1 MKVVVDLN
9 RCQAYAQCV
18 YAAPRHFVLHG
29 REALVYDPS
38 PTRPPAP
45 RSSGRS
51 MPARSGPSPP
61 CPTRPERRSDRRPVR
76 PPERIL
82 VVGASLA
89 GLSAAHALRAE
100 GFAGALTLVGDE
112 PHAPYDRPPLSKQVL
127 RGLFS
132 PDTTL
137 PRRPELRAEFR
148 LGTPAS
154 RLDCEARTVTLAD
167 GSTLP
172 YDRLL
177 IATGTRARPWPNPE
191 EASLDGVFTL
201 RTRDDAAR
209 LSARFKA
216 GPKRVVLVGGG
227 FIGFEVAS
235 TCRDLDIP
243 VSLLVRDG
251 QPLAAALGPRL
262 GGLVG
267 TIAQE
272 RGVDLRLGA
281 EIERM
286 DSEGGRLTG
295 VTLKDGER
303 IEADLLVAAIG
314 AVRNVAWLE
323 GSGLAADEGG
333 VLCDGYCRAI
343 RANGDIVPDVFV
355 AGDVA
360 RWPNPHQG
368 EALVAVEH
376 WGNARAQAEA
386 AARNML
392 AGPAT
397 GLTRH
402 DHLPD
407 FWSQQFGLTI
417 KLVGL
422 ADGADSLAVVH
433 GSLDARR
440 FVALYGR
447 EGRTVAAAS
456 IDSARWLPAYEAAIR
471 EGAPFPP
478 IEGAI
483 DQPRLRIEEP

>member
-1 MKVVVDLN
+1 MS
-9 RCQAYAQCV
+9 
-18 YAAPRHFVLHG
+18 
-29 REALVYDPS
+29 ETPS
-38 PTRPPAP
+38 GA
-45 RSSGRS
+45 
-51 MPARSGPSPP
+51 
-61 CPTRPERRSDRRPVR
+61 
-76 PPERIL
+76 PERIV

-100 GFAGALTLVGDE
+100 GFDGTITVVGDE
-112 PHAPYDRPPLSKQVL
+112 PHLPYDRPPLSKQVL

-137 PRRPELRAEFR
+137 PRHPGLKAAFR
-148 LGTPAS
+148 LGTPA
-154 RLDCEARTVTLAD
+154 RALDLDARTVSLAD
-167 GSTLP
+167 GATLP

-177 IATGTRARPWPNPE
+177 IATGTRARPWPKPD
-191 EASLDGVFTL
+191 EAGLDGVFTL
-201 RTRDDAAR
+201 RNRDDAQGLSGR
-209 LSARFKA
+209 LRA
-216 GPKRVVLVGGG
+216 GPRRVVLVGGG

-243 VSLLVRDG
+243 VTLLVRDG
-251 QPLAAALGPRL
+251 KPLEAALGPRL

-267 TIAQE
+267 EIAQE

-286 DSEGGRLTG
+286 ESEGGRLTG
-295 VTLKDGER
+295 VVLRDGAR
-303 IEADLLVAAIG
+303 IEADIVVAAIG

-323 GSGLAADEGG
+323 GSGLSADEGG
-333 VLCDGYCRAI
+333 VVCDGYCRAL
-343 RANGDIVPDVFV
+343 RANGDIVTDVFV

-360 RWPNPHQG
+360 RWPNPHQD

-376 WGNARAQAEA
+376 WGNARAQAET

-392 AGPAT
+392 AGPAA

-422 ADGADSLAVVH
+422 SEGADSLVIAH
-433 GSLDARR
+433 GSPEARR
-440 FVALYGR
+440 LVALYGK

-471 EGAPFPP
+471 ARAPFPP
-478 IEGAI
+478 IADAI
-483 DQPRLRIEEP
+483 DQPHLSIEEP

>member
-1 MKVVVDLN
+1 MS
-9 RCQAYAQCV
+9 A
-18 YAAPRHFVLHG
+18 G
-29 REALVYDPS
+29 
-38 PTRPPAP
+38 PA
-45 RSSGRS
+45 G
-51 MPARSGPSPP
+51 A
-61 CPTRPERRSDRRPVR
+61 
-76 PPERIL
+76 PERIV

-100 GFAGALTLVGDE
+100 GFAGSLILVGDE
-112 PHAPYDRPPLSKQVL
+112 RHAPYDRPPLSKQVL

-137 PRRPELRAEFR
+137 PRRPDLNAEFR
-148 LGTPAS
+148 LGTPA
-154 RLDCEARTVTLAD
+154 RALDLDARTVSLGD
-167 GSTLP
+167 GTTLP
-172 YDRLL
+172 YARLR
-177 IATGTRARPWPNPE
+177 IATGTRARPWPKPD
-191 EASLDGVFTL
+191 EAALDGVFTL
-201 RTRDDAAR
+201 RTRDDSER
-209 LSARFKA
+209 LSARLKA
-216 GPKRVVLVGGG
+216 GPRRVVLVGGG

-243 VSLLVRDG
+243 VTVLVRDG
-251 QPLAAALGPRL
+251 QPLEAALGPRL

-267 TIAQE
+267 AIARE

-286 DSEGGRLTG
+286 ESEGGRLTG

-303 IEADLLVAAIG
+303 IEADIVVAAIG
-314 AVRNVAWLE
+314 AVRNVEWLE

-333 VLCDGYCRAI
+333 VLCDGYCRVL
-343 RANGDIVPDVFV
+343 RANGDIVPDVFA

-360 RWPNPHQG
+360 RWPNPHG
-368 EALVAVEH
+368 DEALVAVEH
-376 WGNARAQAEA
+376 WGNARAQAKA

-392 AGPAT
+392 AGPAA

-422 ADGADSLAVVH
+422 ADGADGFAIVH
-433 GSLDARR
+433 GSPEERR
-440 FVALYGR
+440 LVALYGKD
-447 EGRTVAAAS
+447 GRTVAAAA

-471 EGAPFPP
+471 ERAPFPP
-478 IEGAI
+478 ITDAI
-483 DQPRLRIEEP
+483 DQPRLSIEEP

>member
-1 MKVVVDLN
+1 MS
-9 RCQAYAQCV
+9 
-18 YAAPRHFVLHG
+18 
-29 REALVYDPS
+29 E
-38 PTRPPAP
+38 TPPGA
-45 RSSGRS
+45 
-51 MPARSGPSPP
+51 
-61 CPTRPERRSDRRPVR
+61 
-76 PPERIL
+76 PERI
-82 VVGASLA
+82 VIVGASLA

-100 GFAGALTLVGDE
+100 GFAGSLTLVGDE
-112 PHAPYDRPPLSKQVL
+112 RHAPYDRPPLSKQVL
-127 RGLFS
+127 RGLYS

-137 PRRPELRAEFR
+137 PRHPDLKAEFR
-148 LGTPAS
+148 LGTPA
-154 RLDCEARTVTLAD
+154 RALDLEARIVTLGD
-167 GSTLP
+167 GSPLP

-177 IATGTRARPWPNPE
+177 IATGTRARPWPKPD
-191 EASLDGVFTL
+191 EAALDGVFTL
-201 RTRDDAAR
+201 RTRDDSER
-209 LSARFKA
+209 LSGRLKA
-216 GPKRVVLVGGG
+216 GPRRVVLVGGG

-243 VSLLVRDG
+243 VTVLVRDG
-251 QPLAAALGPRL
+251 QPLEAALGPRL

-267 TIAQE
+267 AIARE

-286 DSEGGRLTG
+286 ESEGGRLTG

-303 IEADLLVAAIG
+303 IEADIVVVAIG
-314 AVRNVAWLE
+314 AVRNVEWLE

-333 VLCDGYCRAI
+333 VLCDGACRAL
-343 RANGDIVPDVFV
+343 RNNGDIVPDVFA

-360 RWPNPHQG
+360 RWPNPHG
-368 EALVAVEH
+368 DEALVAVEH
-376 WGNARAQAEA
+376 WGNARAQAKA

-392 AGPAT
+392 AGPAA
-397 GLTRH
+397 GLVRH

-422 ADGADSLAVVH
+422 TEGADSLAVVH
-433 GSLDARR
+433 GSLEERR

-447 EGRTVAAAS
+447 DGRTVAAAS

-471 EGAPFPP
+471 ERAPFPP
-478 IEGAI
+478 IADAI

>member
-1 MKVVVDLN
+1 MT
-9 RCQAYAQCV
+9 A
-18 YAAPRHFVLHG
+18 
-29 REALVYDPS
+29 
-38 PTRPPAP
+38 
-45 RSSGRS
+45 
-51 MPARSGPSPP
+51 GPSG
-61 CPTRPERRSDRRPVR
+61 

-137 PRRPELRAEFR
+137 PRRPKLRAEFR

-154 RLDCEARTVTLAD
+154 RLDCQARTVTLAD

-392 AGPAT
+392 AGPAA

>member
-1 MKVVVDLN
+1 MSE
-9 RCQAYAQCV
+9 
-18 YAAPRHFVLHG
+18 AP
-29 REALVYDPS
+29 
-38 PTRPPAP
+38 
-45 RSSGRS
+45 SG
-51 MPARSGPSPP
+51 A
-61 CPTRPERRSDRRPVR
+61 
-76 PPERIL
+76 PERIV

-89 GLSAAHALRAE
+89 GLSAAHALRGE
-100 GFAGALTLVGDE
+100 GFAGSLTLVGDE
-112 PHAPYDRPPLSKQVL
+112 RHAPYDRPPLSKQVL

-137 PRRPELRAEFR
+137 PRHPDLNAEFR

-154 RLDCEARTVTLAD
+154 SLDLDARTVSLGD
-167 GSTLP
+167 GTTLP

-177 IATGTRARPWPNPE
+177 IATGTRARPWPKSD

-201 RTRDDAAR
+201 RNRDDATKLSGR
-209 LSARFKA
+209 LKA
-216 GPKRVVLVGGG
+216 GPRRVVLVGGG

-243 VSLLVRDG
+243 VTVLVRDG
-251 QPLAAALGPRL
+251 QPLEAALGPRL

-267 TIAQE
+267 EIARE

-286 DSEGGRLTG
+286 EAEGGRLTG
-295 VTLKDGER
+295 VTLKGGER
-303 IEADLLVAAIG
+303 IEADIVVAAIG
-314 AVRNVAWLE
+314 AVRNVEWLE
-323 GSGLAADEGG
+323 GAGLAADEGG
-333 VLCDGYCRAI
+333 VLCDGYCRVL
-343 RANGDIVPDVFV
+343 RQNGDIVPDVFA
-355 AGDVA
+355 AGDIA
-360 RWPNPHQG
+360 RWPNPHQD

-376 WGNARAQAEA
+376 WGNARAQAKA

-392 AGPAT
+392 AGPAA
-397 GLTRH
+397 GLARH

-422 ADGADSLAVVH
+422 TEGADSLVIAH
-433 GSLDARR
+433 GSLEERR

-456 IDSARWLPAYEAAIR
+456 IDSARWLPAYAAAIR
-471 EGAPFPP
+471 ERAPFPP
-478 IEGAI
+478 ISDAV